1 MRRSRIRAR
10 RKPETYFWNQAD
22 FTRSKI
28 ENESR
33 KWILSNFSLPIS
45 ILWRK
50 KKKNVHSTVKRK
62 GRDYTRL
69 LSAVFVFVFPGKGL
83 QRVLTVT
90 FSALLR
96 PATYLIPRRAKR
108 SLNSKK
114 VFHFVWKIFQNMHRD
129 TSVSWEDVL
138 ARNLKKINFS
148 FHSFRSMYTYGF
160 CWILKFILN
169 G

>member
-1 MRRSRIRAR
+1 MLAENLKLISEIKLISRAR
-10 RKPETYFWNQAD
+10 K
-22 FTRSKI
+22 SKTNL
-28 ENESR
+28 ENGSC
-33 KWILSNFSLPIS
+33 PIS
-45 ILWRK
+45 RFQFPFSGEK

-129 TSVSWEDVL
+129 TSVS
-138 ARNLKKINFS
+138 
-148 FHSFRSMYTYGF
+148 
-160 CWILKFILN
+160 
-169 G
+169 